1 MPAWLEATILRTLSV
16 DPADRFDSVEELIHV
31 LEAGSAAA
39 VPPRRDLSL
48 MEREPV
54 RFWQAVSAGLF
65 VLLLLSWML
74 R

>member
-39 VPPRRDLSL
+39 VPPRRGLSL